1 MRNIFCFFWAFLI
14 VISVLLFSGC
24 GSDNPSG
31 PDFDDHESPSVSIT
45 YPSDL
50 CVVNGEVTIRAE
62 ASDNDMV
69 SKVEFFVDGDLVGID
84 YNEPYECAVDFST
97 YEEGTHSVTAKAY
110 DRSGNSAV
118 SEPITVI
125 YMYDFAP
132 EGNGYVKVEIV
143 HYLQKNNNFDPFAG
157 DGDPY
162 FIFQMVCGDD
172 TTTQVSETFAN
183 RSELWFPYSYEFD
196 IDDNTKTFYLSVW
209 VCDEDPDGYDLV
221 DYVPDPDG
229 RAYQFTLDT
238 RYLPW
243 EATYDGSDDGVPSEP
258 DCELTLRVSISVH

>member
-1 MRNIFCFFWAFLI
+1 MRNIFAFSGLF
-14 VISVLLFSGC
+14 VLLVMSVLLFSGC

-45 YPSDL
+45 YPSNL
-50 CVVNGEVTIRAE
+50 YVINGEITIRAE

-69 SKVEFFVDGDLVGID
+69 SKVEFFVDGDLVGVD
-84 YNEPYECAVDFST
+84 YDEPYECTVDFST
-97 YEEGTHSVTAKAY
+97 YEEGTHSITAKAY

-132 EGNGYVKVEIV
+132 EGNGCVKVEIV
-143 HYLQKNNNFDPFAG
+143 HYLQKGVLDDLS

-162 FIFQMVCGDD
+162 FIFQIIAGND
-172 TTTQVSETFAN
+172 TLEQISDVFQG
-183 RSELWFPYSYEFD
+183 RSELWDPFSYEFD
-196 IDDNTKTFYLSVW
+196 IDDTVKHFYLAVW
-209 VCDEDPDGYDLV
+209 VYDSDEFMDDWVDYTPEPDGK
-221 DYVPDPDG
+221 
-229 RAYQFTLDT
+229 AYQFTLDP

-243 EATYDGSDDGVPSEP
+243 EATYDGSDDGVPNEP